1 MFKLFVCLEC
11 SHLIVVDGVGYY
23 VALELRDD
31 EKDLLIKLSAKPVI
45 MTVLG
50 FEQLT
55 FIGCPI
61 CKNIK
66 KN

>member
-1 MFKLFVCLEC
+1 
-11 SHLIVVDGVGYY
+11 VDGVGYY

-45 MTVLG
+45 LTVLG